1 MKKYFIELMVIFVGI
16 SASFLVDEFREDLEI
31 DKQVRKS
38 LYSLQKE
45 LNNDII
51 HLKNLIKNIENSDN
65 QFSYILNLGSSKS
78 LKDSVLDKAWQTVTT
93 PRGGKLNLSVF
104 NAMEASGII
113 YKIDN
118 DSIRGEILD
127 LYQNGYER
135 YHHVID
141 YDLTHIQK
149 MDDIILKNFSLRVD
163 NTSWNLDWSKKS
175 NIDQIV
181 KNSELRNY
189 IAANRGTKNIMK
201 TRAKVLIENITKVV
215 NLIDI
220 Y

>member
-16 SASFLVDEFREDLEI
+16 SVSFLVDEFREDLEI

-65 QFSYILNLGSSKS
+65 QFSYILNLGPSKS
-78 LKDSVLDKAWQTVTT
+78 LKDNVLDKVWQTVTT
-93 PRGGKLNLSVF
+93 PSGEKLNLSVF

-118 DSIRGEILD
+118 YIIRGEILD
-127 LYQNGYER
+127 LYQNGYEK

-149 MDDIILKNFSLRVD
+149 LDDIILKNFSLRVD
-163 NTSWNLDWSKKS
+163 NTS
-175 NIDQIV
+175 
-181 KNSELRNY
+181 
-189 IAANRGTKNIMK
+189 
-201 TRAKVLIENITKVV
+201 
-215 NLIDI
+215 
-220 Y
+220 

>member
-1 MKKYFIELMVIFVGI
+1 MKKYLIELLVIFVGI
-16 SASFLVDEFREDLEI
+16 SASFLVDEYREDLEI
-31 DKQVRKS
+31 DKQVKKS

-45 LNNDII
+45 LNSDIK
-51 HLKNLIKNIENSDN
+51 HLKNLIKNIENSDD
-65 QFSYILNLGSSKS
+65 QFSFILS
-78 LKDSVLDKAWQTVTT
+78 LETSQSLTDSVLDKAWQTVTT

-118 DSIRGEILD
+118 DSIRGQILD

-135 YHHVID
+135 YHDVID

-149 MDDIILKNFSLRVD
+149 MDDIILKNFSLRID
-163 NTSWNLDWSKKS
+163 NTSWNLDWNENS
-175 NIDQIV
+175 NIEQIV

-201 TRAKVLIENITKVV
+201 IRSKALIEKINKVIE
-215 NLIDI
+215 LIDK

>member
-1 MKKYFIELMVIFVGI
+1 MKKYLIELLVIFVGI
-16 SASFLVDEFREDLEI
+16 SASFLVDEYREDLEI
-31 DKQVRKS
+31 DKQVKKS

-45 LNNDII
+45 LNSDIK
-51 HLKNLIKNIENSDN
+51 HLKNLIKNIENSDD
-65 QFSYILNLGSSKS
+65 QFSFILS
-78 LKDSVLDKAWQTVTT
+78 LEASQSLTDSVLDKAWQTVTT

-118 DSIRGEILD
+118 DSIRGQILD

-135 YHHVID
+135 YHDVID

-149 MDDIILKNFSLRVD
+149 MDDIILENFSLRID
-163 NTSWNLDWSKKS
+163 NTSWNLDWNENS
-175 NIDQIV
+175 NIEQIV

-201 TRAKVLIENITKVV
+201 IRSKALIEKINKVIELV
-215 NLIDI
+215 DK

>member
-31 DKQVRKS
+31 DKQVSKS

-51 HLKNLIKNIENSDN
+51 HLENLIKNIENSDN
-65 QFSYILNLGSSKS
+65 QFSYILNLELSKS

-149 MDDIILKNFSLRVD
+149 MDDIVLKNFSLRVD

-201 TRAKVLIENITKVV
+201 MRAKALIENINKVV
-215 NLIDI
+215 NLIDT

>member
-1 MKKYFIELMVIFVGI
+1 MKKYLIELLVIFVGI
-16 SASFLVDEFREDLEI
+16 SASFLVDEYREDLEI

-45 LNNDII
+45 LNSDVE
-51 HLKNLIKNIENSDN
+51 HLKNLINNIENSDD
-65 QFSYILNLGSSKS
+65 QFSFILS
-78 LKDSVLDKAWQTVTT
+78 LKTSQSFTDSVLDKAWQTVTT

-118 DSIRGEILD
+118 DSVRGQILD

-149 MDDIILKNFSLRVD
+149 MDDIILKNFSLRID
-163 NTSWNLDWSKKS
+163 NTSWNLDWNENS
-175 NIDQIV
+175 NIEQIV

-201 TRAKVLIENITKVV
+201 IRSKALIEKINKVV
-215 NLIDI
+215 ELIDK

>member
-45 LNNDII
+45 LSNDII

-175 NIDQIV
+175 NIYQIV

-201 TRAKVLIENITKVV
+201 MRAKVLIENITKVV
-215 NLIDI
+215 NLIDT

>member
-1 MKKYFIELMVIFVGI
+1 MKKYLIELIVIFVGI

-38 LYSLQKE
+38 LYSLKKE
-45 LNNDII
+45 LNNDIM

-65 QFSYILNLGSSKS
+65 QFSFILNLEFSQS
-78 LKDSVLDKAWQTVTT
+78 LKDSILDKAWQTVTT
-93 PRGGKLNLSVF
+93 PKGGKLNLSVF

-175 NIDQIV
+175 NIEQIV

-201 TRAKVLIENITKVV
+201 MRAKALIEEISKVV
-215 NLIDI
+215 KLIDT

>member
-45 LNNDII
+45 LNNDIL
-51 HLKNLIKNIENSDN
+51 HLENLIKNIENSDN
-65 QFSYILNLGSSKS
+65 QFSYILNLELSKS

-118 DSIRGEILD
+118 DSIRGKILD

-149 MDDIILKNFSLRVD
+149 MDDIILKNFSLRID

-201 TRAKVLIENITKVV
+201 MRAKDLIENITKVV
-215 NLIDI
+215 NLIDT

>member
-45 LNNDII
+45 LNNDIL
-51 HLKNLIKNIENSDN
+51 HLENLIKNIENSDN
-65 QFSYILNLGSSKS
+65 QFSYILNLELSKS

-113 YKIDN
+113 YKIEN
-118 DSIRGEILD
+118 DSIRGEILN

-201 TRAKVLIENITKVV
+201 MRAKALIENINKVV
-215 NLIDI
+215 NLIDT

>member
-1 MKKYFIELMVIFVGI
+1 MKKYLIELIVIFVGI

-38 LYSLQKE
+38 LYSLKKE
-45 LNNDII
+45 LNNDIM

-65 QFSYILNLGSSKS
+65 QFSFILNLEFSQS
-78 LKDSVLDKAWQTVTT
+78 LKDSILDQAWQTVTT

-175 NIDQIV
+175 NIEQIV

-201 TRAKVLIENITKVV
+201 MRAKALIEEINKVV
-215 NLIDI
+215 NLIDT

>member
-1 MKKYFIELMVIFVGI
+1 MKKYLIELIVIFVGI

-38 LYSLQKE
+38 LYSLKKE
-45 LNNDII
+45 LNNDIM

-65 QFSYILNLGSSKS
+65 QFSFILNLEFSQS
-78 LKDSVLDKAWQTVTT
+78 LKDSILDKAWQTVTT

-163 NTSWNLDWSKKS
+163 NTSWNLDWSRKS
-175 NIDQIV
+175 NIEQIV

-201 TRAKVLIENITKVV
+201 MRAKALIKNIKKVV
-215 NLIDI
+215 NLINT

>member
-1 MKKYFIELMVIFVGI
+1 MVIFVGI

-78 LKDSVLDKAWQTVTT
+78 PKDSVLDKAWQTVTT

-201 TRAKVLIENITKVV
+201 MRAKVLIENITKVV
-215 NLIDI
+215 NLIDT

>member
-1 MKKYFIELMVIFVGI
+1 
-16 SASFLVDEFREDLEI
+16 
-31 DKQVRKS
+31 
-38 LYSLQKE
+38 
-45 LNNDII
+45 
-51 HLKNLIKNIENSDN
+51 
-65 QFSYILNLGSSKS
+65 
-78 LKDSVLDKAWQTVTT
+78 
-93 PRGGKLNLSVF
+93 
-104 NAMEASGII
+104 MEASGII

-118 DSIRGEILD
+118 DSVRGQILD

-149 MDDIILKNFSLRVD
+149 MDDIILKNFSLRID
-163 NTSWNLDWSKKS
+163 NTSWNLDWNENS
-175 NIDQIV
+175 NIEQIV

-201 TRAKVLIENITKVV
+201 IRSKALIEKINKVV
-215 NLIDI
+215 ELINK

>member
-149 MDDIILKNFSLRVD
+149 IDDIILKNFSLRVD

-201 TRAKVLIENITKVV
+201 MRAKVLIENITKVV
-215 NLIDI
+215 NLIDT

>member
-1 MKKYFIELMVIFVGI
+1 MKKYLIELIVIFVGI

-38 LYSLQKE
+38 LYSLKKE
-45 LNNDII
+45 LNNDIM

-65 QFSYILNLGSSKS
+65 QFSFILNLEFSQS
-78 LKDSVLDKAWQTVTT
+78 LKDSILDKAWQTVTT

-175 NIDQIV
+175 NIEQIV

-201 TRAKVLIENITKVV
+201 MRAKALIKNIKKVV
-215 NLIDI
+215 NLIDT

>member
-1 MKKYFIELMVIFVGI
+1 MVIFVGI

-175 NIDQIV
+175 NIDQII

-201 TRAKVLIENITKVV
+201 MRAKVLIENITKVV
-215 NLIDI
+215 NLIDT

>member
-1 MKKYFIELMVIFVGI
+1 MKKYLIELIVIFVGI

-38 LYSLQKE
+38 LYSLKKE
-45 LNNDII
+45 LNNDIM

-65 QFSYILNLGSSKS
+65 QFSFILNLEFSQS
-78 LKDSVLDKAWQTVTT
+78 LKDSILDKAWQTVTT
-93 PRGGKLNLSVF
+93 PKGGKLNLSVF

-175 NIDQIV
+175 NIEQIV

-201 TRAKVLIENITKVV
+201 MRAKALIENINKVV
-215 NLIDI
+215 NLIDT

>member
-78 LKDSVLDKAWQTVTT
+78 LKDSVLDKAWQIVTT

-201 TRAKVLIENITKVV
+201 MRAKVLIENITKVV
-215 NLIDI
+215 NLIDT

>member
-1 MKKYFIELMVIFVGI
+1 MKKYLIELIVIFVGI

-38 LYSLQKE
+38 LYSLKKE
-45 LNNDII
+45 LNNDIM
-51 HLKNLIKNIENSDN
+51 HLKNLIKNIENFDN
-65 QFSYILNLGSSKS
+65 QFSFILNLEFSQS
-78 LKDSVLDKAWQTVTT
+78 LKDSILDKAWQTVTT

-175 NIDQIV
+175 NIEQIV

-201 TRAKVLIENITKVV
+201 MRAKALIKNIKKVV
-215 NLIDI
+215 NLIDT

>member
-1 MKKYFIELMVIFVGI
+1 MKKYLIELLVIFVGI
-16 SASFLVDEFREDLEI
+16 SASFLVDEYREDLEI

-45 LNNDII
+45 LNSDVE
-51 HLKNLIKNIENSDN
+51 HLKNLINNIENSDD
-65 QFSYILNLGSSKS
+65 QFSFILS
-78 LKDSVLDKAWQTVTT
+78 LKTSQSFTDSVLDKAWQTVTT

-118 DSIRGEILD
+118 DSVRGQILD

-163 NTSWNLDWSKKS
+163 NTSWNLDWNENS
-175 NIDQIV
+175 NIEQIV

-201 TRAKVLIENITKVV
+201 IRSKALIEKINKVV
-215 NLIDI
+215 ELINK

>member
-1 MKKYFIELMVIFVGI
+1 MKKYLIELLVIFVGI
-16 SASFLVDEFREDLEI
+16 SASFLVDEYREDLEI

-45 LNNDII
+45 LNSDIE
-51 HLKNLIKNIENSDN
+51 HLKDLINNIDNSDD
-65 QFSYILNLGSSKS
+65 QFSFILS
-78 LKDSVLDKAWQTVTT
+78 LKTSQSFTDSVLDKAWQTVTT

-118 DSIRGEILD
+118 DSVRGQILD

-163 NTSWNLDWSKKS
+163 NTSWNLDWNENS
-175 NIDQIV
+175 NIEQIV
-181 KNSELRNY
+181 ENSELRNY

-201 TRAKVLIENITKVV
+201 IRSKALIEKINKVV
-215 NLIDI
+215 ELINK

>member
-1 MKKYFIELMVIFVGI
+1 MVIFVGI

-45 LNNDII
+45 LNNDIL
-51 HLKNLIKNIENSDN
+51 HLENLIKNIENSDN
-65 QFSYILNLGSSKS
+65 QFSYILNLELSKS

-113 YKIDN
+113 YKIEN
-118 DSIRGEILD
+118 DSIRGEILN

-201 TRAKVLIENITKVV
+201 MRAKSLIEEINKVV
-215 NLIDI
+215 NLIDT

>member
-78 LKDSVLDKAWQTVTT
+78 LKDSVLDKAWQIVTT

-118 DSIRGEILD
+118 DSIQGEILD

-201 TRAKVLIENITKVV
+201 MRAKVLIENITKVV
-215 NLIDI
+215 NLIDT

>member
-1 MKKYFIELMVIFVGI
+1 MKKYLIELTVIFVGI

-31 DKQVRKS
+31 EKQVRTS
-38 LYSLQKE
+38 LYSLKKE
-45 LNNDII
+45 LNNDIL
-51 HLKNLIKNIENSDN
+51 HLKNLIKNIENSDD
-65 QFSYILNLGSSKS
+65 QFSFILNLEFSQSI
-78 LKDSVLDKAWQTVTT
+78 KDSILDKAWQTITT

-175 NIDQIV
+175 NIEQIV
-181 KNSELRNY
+181 NNSELRNY

-201 TRAKVLIENITKVV
+201 MRAKALIENIKKVV
-215 NLIDI
+215 NLIDT

>member
-1 MKKYFIELMVIFVGI
+1 MKKYFIELLVIFVGI

-38 LYSLQKE
+38 LHSLQKE

-51 HLKNLIKNIENSDN
+51 HLKNLIKSIENSDN
-65 QFSYILNLGSSKS
+65 HFSYILNLEFSHH
-78 LKDSVLDKAWQTVTT
+78 LKDSVLDKAWHTVAT
-93 PRGGKLNLSVF
+93 PKGGKLNLSVF

-118 DSIRGEILD
+118 DSIRGEILN

-141 YDLTHIQK
+141 YDLIHIQK
-149 MDDIILKNFSLRVD
+149 MDNIILKNFSLLVD

-175 NIDQIV
+175 NIEQIV

-201 TRAKVLIENITKVV
+201 MRAKALIEDINKVV
-215 NLIDI
+215 NLIDT

>member
-1 MKKYFIELMVIFVGI
+1 MVIFVGI

-118 DSIRGEILD
+118 DSIQGEILD

-201 TRAKVLIENITKVV
+201 MRAKVLIENITKVV
-215 NLIDI
+215 NLIDT

>member
-1 MKKYFIELMVIFVGI
+1 MKKYLIELIVIFVGI

-38 LYSLQKE
+38 LYSLKKE
-45 LNNDII
+45 LNNDIM

-65 QFSYILNLGSSKS
+65 QFSFILNLEFSQS
-78 LKDSVLDKAWQTVTT
+78 LKDSILDKAWQTVTT

-149 MDDIILKNFSLRVD
+149 MDDIILKNFSLRID

-175 NIDQIV
+175 NIEQIV

-201 TRAKVLIENITKVV
+201 MRAKALIKNIKKVV
-215 NLIDI
+215 NLIDT